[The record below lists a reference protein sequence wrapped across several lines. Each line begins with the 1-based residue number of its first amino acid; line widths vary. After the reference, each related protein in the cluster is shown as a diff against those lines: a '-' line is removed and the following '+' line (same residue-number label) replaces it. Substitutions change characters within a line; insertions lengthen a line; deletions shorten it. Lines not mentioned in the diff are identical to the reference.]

1 MADKGFTARGVAL
14 RMAAAVLLVLATA
27 NPGRWSYVGWVYSVF
42 PRITPL
48 QAVAGIVLVIGW
60 VMYVTATMRSLGAW
74 GVLLLAALFAAIVWL
89 VSSWGWLHLDHGS
102 AYAWVALLATGLIL
116 GIGMCWS
123 SVRRI
128 LSGQADVDEVSHD

>member
-27 NPGRWSYVGWVYSVF
+27 NPGHWSYVGWVYSVF

-60 VMYVTATMRSLGAW
+60 VMYVTATMRSLGTW
-74 GVLLLAALFAAIVWL
+74 GVVLLAALFAAIVWL
-89 VSSWGWLHLDHGS
+89 VSSWGWLRLDHGA
-102 AYAWVALLATGLIL
+102 AYAWVALVVTGLIL